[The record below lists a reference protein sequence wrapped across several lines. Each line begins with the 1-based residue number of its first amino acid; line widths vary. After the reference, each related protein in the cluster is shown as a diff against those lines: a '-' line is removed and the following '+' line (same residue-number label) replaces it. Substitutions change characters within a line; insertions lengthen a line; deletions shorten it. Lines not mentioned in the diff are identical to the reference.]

1 MQNQTNEQ
9 EKQGLVEQ
17 LFKIGAHF
25 GFSRSRR
32 HPSTSP
38 YVFGYKNQTAVIDLE
53 KTIELLNVAEAFVE
67 KIASEGKA
75 VLFIGNK
82 SEARKVIADVAEK
95 RNLPYVAE
103 RWIGGTFTNF
113 KQIRDRIARLL
124 DLKKQDETGVL
135 ATRYTKKERGV
146 IAKEVHDLER
156 YFASLVSMDKLPGA
170 VFVIDAKE
178 EAIAVY
184 ESNKAHVPVIALCSS
199 DCDIRTVQYP
209 IIGNDA
215 NRESIKFFANRIA
228 EAYDR
233 GRAAGQAAAALAA
246 TATPTPV
253 TA

>member
-1 MQNQTNEQ
+1 MQNPTNEQ
-9 EKQGLVEQ
+9 EKQGLIEQ

-38 YVFGYKNQTAVIDLE
+38 FVFGYKNQTAVIDLE
-53 KTIELLNVAEAFVE
+53 KTIDLLNVAESFVE
-67 KIASEGKA
+67 KIAAEGKA
-75 VLFIGNK
+75 VLFVGNK
-82 SEARKVIADVAEK
+82 SEARKVVADIADK

-113 KQIRDRIARLL
+113 KQIRDRITRLL
-124 DLKKQDETGVL
+124 ELKKQDEAGVL
-135 ATRYTKKERGV
+135 ASRYTKKERGV
-146 IAKEVHDLER
+146 IAKEVSDLER
-156 YFASLVSMDKLPGA
+156 FFASLVPMEKLPGA
-170 VFVIDAKE
+170 IFVVDAKE

-184 ESNKAHVPVIALCSS
+184 EANKAGVPVIALCSS

-215 NRESIKFFANRIA
+215 NRESIKFFATRIA

-233 GRAAGQAAAALAA
+233 GRMAASAAAAAAA
-246 TATPTPV
+246 TAT
-253 TA
+253 A